1 MNSAGDEQLLPDS
14 PPPPDFPSR
23 AVSRSDENMWAMFV
37 HFSLLA
43 GLVVPYAGLILPII
57 LWQVKKGD
65 LPSIDAHGKIVVNWI
80 ISAVIYSIVCC
91 ILIFILIG
99 ILGLFAIWIMTIV
112 FSVIGGIKANN
123 GEVWAY
129 PCSLK
134 LVK

>member
-1 MNSAGDEQLLPDS
+1 M
-14 PPPPDFPSR
+14 
-23 AVSRSDENMWAMFV
+23 
-37 HFSLLA
+37 
-43 GLVVPYAGLILPII
+43 
-57 LWQVKKGD
+57 
-65 LPSIDAHGKIVVNWI
+65 VNWI